1 MPFCLPLPRNKSLI
15 PSFIVVNTV
24 RTTATAPSA
33 PSLPDENRLV
43 HQARSGDSEAFAQ
56 LYDAYVE
63 RVYRYVCFRV
73 ADDTLAEDLTSQVF
87 LKAWEHL
94 DRYQPGGSP
103 FLAWLYTIAR
113 NQVID
118 YYRTRKESVAL
129 DEAVALPADIQSVG
143 EQVETRFEL
152 QAMRDALQFL
162 TEDQQQV
169 LILKFIAGMET
180 QEIARLM
187 KKGEGAVRALQM
199 RALQTLAKFME
210 PQKAYG

>member
-1 MPFCLPLPRNKSLI
+1 M
-15 PSFIVVNTV
+15 
-24 RTTATAPSA
+24 
-33 PSLPDENRLV
+33 
-43 HQARSGDSEAFAQ
+43 SGDSEAFAQ

-63 RVYRYVCFRV
+63 RVYRYIYFRV
-73 ADDTLAEDLTSQVF
+73 SNDSLAEDLTSQVF

-94 DRYQPGGSP
+94 GTYQPGSSP

-118 YYRTRKESVAL
+118 HYRTQKESVPLEQAMAIPS
-129 DEAVALPADIQSVG
+129 EGRTVS
-143 EQVETRFEL
+143 EQVEIRFEL

-162 TEDQQQV
+162 TEEQQQV

-180 QEIARLM
+180 REIAQMM
-187 KKGEGAVRALQM
+187 KKAEGAVRALQM

-210 PQKAYG
+210 PERPYGTL